1 MERKIIKGLKE
12 TSIDY
17 LKLKLTALHRQSPR
31 YLRNAAPWSLFST
44 AISSDQ
50 RVSLDSS
57 CPYRER
63 WGCRANFYEFSF

>member
-1 MERKIIKGLKE
+1 MERKRIKGLKE

-31 YLRNAAPWSLFST
+31 YLRNAAPWSLFSA

-50 RVSLDSS
+50 RESLVAASVIES
-57 CPYRER
+57 T
-63 WGCRANFYEFSF
+63 WAWVKV